1 MMYVLVNNF
10 GRYFKR
16 MNRFNVSECDE
27 IGMAKTFKCRH
38 QANFVLNELK
48 ENFKV
53 VELTEE
59 EYVKMYNKWYD
70 LKYTYQDSSNE
81 LYVTIK

>member
-27 IGMAKTFKCRH
+27 IGMAKTFKHRY
-38 QANFVLNELK
+38 QADFTLNELK
-48 ENFKV
+48 EDFKV
-53 VELTEE
+53 VELTQE
-59 EYVKMYNKWYD
+59 EYVEMYNRWYEM
-70 LKYTYQDSSNE
+70 KYTYQDSSNE
-81 LYVTIK
+81 IHVTIK